1 MSEREDRSQYCNGA
15 YEDSDA
21 VDVIGKRCTHK
32 IGSDDGGSD
41 GGTRSMV
48 LRMENDGAEV
58 THHNR
63 CVGPKLDLL
72 CEKDRA
78 HVQVQSPVQVQTMDL
93 TPSRSNAL
101 AKPVTLASSSHNNHI
116 T

>member
-1 MSEREDRSQYCNGA
+1 VA
-15 YEDSDA
+15 
-21 VDVIGKRCTHK
+21 DVIGKWCAHK

-41 GGTRSMV
+41 GGTRSLV
-48 LRMENDGAEV
+48 LTMDNDGAEV

-63 CVGPKLDLL
+63 YVGPKLDLL
-72 CEKDRA
+72 REKSRA

-101 AKPVTLASSSHNNHI
+101 QRRSTKSAFCNALSHLRKIVAYGEGSLRAKA
-116 T
+116 